1 VFSTL
6 HPRVQ
11 AGLCLGCRAR
21 LPLAVVSAGE
31 AAPGATRRLSRAA
44 TTWRLIAAFAG
55 IAALA
60 HGTIADS
67 DDYFP
72 FGSMAQYAT
81 AHDLDAKVNSTYMLA
96 DTESGRQK
104 VRVPLNA
111 TGTGIGRAEVEGQ
124 LDRIVADPSRLQ
136 TIADAYEA
144 IHPDRDHYATLYLM
158 RDTYQLRDGYQAGP
172 PVTVELARW
181 TVE

>member
-1 VFSTL
+1 MFSTL
-6 HPRVQ
+6 DPRVQ
-11 AGLCLGCRAR
+11 ARTAGRTAR
-21 LPLAVVSAGE
+21 LPLAVVNAGE
-31 AAPGATRRLSRAA
+31 AAPGATRTLSRAS
-44 TTWRLIAAFAG
+44 TIWRLVAAFAG
-55 IAALA
+55 IAALV
-60 HGTIADS
+60 HGTLADS

-81 AHDLDAKVNSTYMLA
+81 AHDLDAKVNSTYLLA
-96 DTESGRQK
+96 DTESGREK

-124 LDRIVADPSRLQ
+124 LDRILADPSLLQ

-144 IHPDRDHYATLYLM
+144 IHPDRDHYTTLYLM
-158 RDTYQLRDGYQAGP
+158 RDTYQLRDGYQTGP

-181 TVE
+181 TVQ